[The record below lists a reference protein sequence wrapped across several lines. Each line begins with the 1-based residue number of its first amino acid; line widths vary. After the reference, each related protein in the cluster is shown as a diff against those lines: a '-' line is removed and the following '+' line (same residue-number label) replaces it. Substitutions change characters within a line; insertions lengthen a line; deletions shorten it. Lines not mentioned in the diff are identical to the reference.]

1 MSSEPPNFRPKG
13 LFGPQAPAP
22 EAQKPHAAAPVQ
34 APAPVAPA
42 GQSFA
47 EPKQPAQP
55 IALPGPLDKALST
68 VPIHVDEPWWR
79 SLRASLGVSL
89 VLAALP
95 PAYWVLTSTAF
106 RATGFGGV
114 VGLWLAL
121 VSLLAA
127 GARFTLDRSHPRD
140 LTLAA
145 VSAGAGSLALSY
157 AGVMAH
163 RLRGEADAI
172 ILSNEVH
179 EPGMREFLITEAHG
193 NGRLCALIAL
203 IGLPGALLGGLS
215 LALVLGARRVAKDAP
230 EREAPVWVM
239 LALSALGLVVGF
251 VTSAWAAV
259 LPVGDAKNPREA
271 RVVEVAE
278 AFARNDMKAAC
289 GELEAV
295 IAPSFV
301 AVEILER
308 ELPQR
313 VELAHRCITVRI
325 DELPLGRACD
335 PASEKLLATETV
347 KLAKA
352 QERVRQACK
361 GR

>member
-193 NGRLCALIAL
+193 N
-203 IGLPGALLGGLS
+203 LS
-215 LALVLGARRVAKDAP
+215 L
-230 EREAPVWVM
+230 
-239 LALSALGLVVGF
+239 
-251 VTSAWAAV
+251 
-259 LPVGDAKNPREA
+259 
-271 RVVEVAE
+271 
-278 AFARNDMKAAC
+278 
-289 GELEAV
+289 
-295 IAPSFV
+295 IH
-301 AVEILER
+301 I
-308 ELPQR
+308 
-313 VELAHRCITVRI
+313 
-325 DELPLGRACD
+325 
-335 PASEKLLATETV
+335 
-347 KLAKA
+347 
-352 QERVRQACK
+352 
-361 GR
+361 